1 MSMWRATTPPEEL
14 CGYSLRHLRLQVRC
28 EGAEEFPADLLLLST
43 SKDSGMCY
51 VETSNL
57 DGETSLKIRKAA
69 DVSKGLLTADQL
81 GAVAGAYLEYEQPN
95 NRLYTFEGT
104 LSMAGCA
111 AVPIDANATVLR
123 GSVLRNTAHVVGL
136 VIYAG
141 EVRTLRLLCI
151 CGYTCYGRNF
161 LPALPTFLPT
171 YYLLAYLRAYYLL
184 AQESKLA
191 KNSVPA
197 RSKQS
202 YVVRLI
208 NRHAVVST
216 EVEP

>member
-1 MSMWRATTPPEEL
+1 MWRATTPSEEL

-104 LSMAGCA
+104 LSMAGSA

-141 EVRTLRLLCI
+141 EVRTLRLLSVAI
-151 CGYTCYGRNF
+151 LAMGVTSF
-161 LPALPTFLPT
+161 LLFLPT
-171 YYLLAYLRAYYLL
+171 YYLPAYLCAYYLL

>member
-1 MSMWRATTPPEEL
+1 MPRRHLKNCAVTASATY
-14 CGYSLRHLRLQVRC
+14 GYSLRHLRLQVRC

-141 EVRTLRLLCI
+141 EVRTLRLLSVAI
-151 CGYTCYGRNF
+151 LAMGGTSFLLF
-161 LPALPTFLPT
+161 LPSYQLTTYLHTYVPTT
-171 YYLLAYLRAYYLL
+171 CLLRRA
-184 AQESKLA
+184 SWRRTRCP
-191 KNSVPA
+191 PA
-197 RSKQS
+197 RSS
-202 YVVRLI
+202 P
-208 NRHAVVST
+208 T
-216 EVEP
+216 WCG

>member
-1 MSMWRATTPPEEL
+1 MSMWRATTPSEEL

-104 LSMAGCA
+104 LSMAGSA

-141 EVRTLRLLCI
+141 EVRTLRLLSVAI
-151 CGYTCYGRNF
+151 LAMGVTSFLLF
-161 LPALPTFLPT
+161 LPS
-171 YYLLAYLRAYYLL
+171 YLLTCILTCLLPACSGEQVGEELGARPLEAVLRGA
-184 AQESKLA
+184 ADQQ
-191 KNSVPA
+191 A
-197 RSKQS
+197 RCSG
-202 YVVRLI
+202 
-208 NRHAVVST
+208 
-216 EVEP
+216 

>member
-1 MSMWRATTPPEEL
+1 M
-14 CGYSLRHLRLQVRC
+14 RC
-28 EGAEEFPADLLLLST
+28 EGTEEFPADLLLLST

-69 DVSKGLLTADQL
+69 DVSKELLTASQL
-81 GAVAGAYLEYEQPN
+81 GAVTGAYLEYEQPN

-104 LSMAGCA
+104 LSMTGTA

-141 EVRTLRLLCI
+141 EERTLEYVTI
-151 CGYTCYGRNF
+151 YGYTCY
-161 LPALPTFLPT
+161 PALPTSLPT
-171 YYLLAYLRAYYLL
+171 YLHTYVPTTCLLRRASWPRTRCL
-184 AQESKLA
+184 
-191 KNSVPA
+191 PA
-197 RSKQS
+197 RSS
-202 YVVRLI
+202 P
-208 NRHAVVST
+208 T
-216 EVEP
+216 WCG